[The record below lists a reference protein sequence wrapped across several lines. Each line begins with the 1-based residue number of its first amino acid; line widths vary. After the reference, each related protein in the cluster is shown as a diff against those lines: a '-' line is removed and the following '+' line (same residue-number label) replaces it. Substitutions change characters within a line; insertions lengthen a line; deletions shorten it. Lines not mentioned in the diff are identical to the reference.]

1 MRTNPRRMRTDTS
14 REAGVG
20 RHSGAMASTVVV
32 VSMVRRGA
40 VSLPASAVG
49 ALTAVRREE
58 GSGAEDAGKD
68 TSLLRR
74 RREEL
79 QSKIE
84 VLGEADT
91 GTAFSAEDYEARVR
105 ELKNLDNSIQ
115 GLRKKAS
122 GAFQYNYSPYLIL
135 Y

>member
-1 MRTNPRRMRTDTS
+1 M
-14 REAGVG
+14 
-20 RHSGAMASTVVV
+20 
-32 VSMVRRGA
+32 
-40 VSLPASAVG
+40 
-49 ALTAVRREE
+49 LTIHVQLGGQKNLLEIE
-58 GSGAEDAGKD
+58 LNES
-68 TSLLRR
+68 LRR

-122 GAFQYNYSPYLIL
+122 GAFQYIYSPNLIL